1 MVKSK
6 EWNWKIVDK
15 DDEYWLTPSKELYYL
30 ASDWKS
36 KGFSSF
42 LDMGCG
48 MGRNS
53 VFMAERGFDVYA
65 FDLSD
70 ESVKRTLENAQK
82 AGAVLKEVRV
92 ADMLFMPYA
101 DNTFDCLFAMYV
113 VSHTDTAGFKK
124 VVGEIKRVLK
134 VGGEAYFTVLSS
146 DADCLKN
153 ADNQV
158 IDAHTVL
165 LNEDGPEK
173 GVPHFAIGEGD
184 LQKFFGDFEIVE
196 ITKTRQIAGND
207 TKSPHF
213 HVWIKKALS

>member
-15 DDEYWLTPSKELYYL
+15 DNEFWLTPCKELYYL

-36 KGFSSF
+36 KGFKSF

-53 VFMAERGFDVYA
+53 VFMALNGFDVYA
-65 FDLSD
+65 FDLSE
-70 ESVKRTLENAQK
+70 ESVQRTKENADK
-82 AGAVLKEVRV
+82 AGATLKEVRV
-92 ADMLFMPYA
+92 ADMLDMPYA
-101 DNTFDCLFAMYV
+101 DNCFDCLFAMYV

-124 VVGEIKRVLK
+124 VMGEINRVLK
-134 VGGEAYFTVLSS
+134 AGGEAYFTVL
-146 DADCLKN
+146 ADRAEVLKS
-153 ADNQV
+153 ADNEV

-173 GVPHFAIGEGD
+173 GVPHFAIGEND
-184 LQKFFGDFEIVE
+184 IEEFFGIFDIVE
-196 ITKTRQIAGND
+196 IRKVRQIMGDD
-207 TKSPHF
+207 TSSPHY
-213 HVWIKKALS
+213 HVWVKKG